1 MVVKS
6 KREISK
12 KAEKEAPKTN
22 KKEVHN
28 VERSLTGDIPFPV
41 IKIQNIVVSA
51 DLHATVDLY
60 ALSKEVKAID
70 YEPEQFPGAIFRI
83 QEPKAVIILFKN
95 GKMICTGTN
104 TEVNIRKILAYA
116 ADVLS
121 KYVIDDPSRNETA
134 KIK

>member
-12 KAEKEAPKTN
+12 KVEKEAPKTN

-28 VERSLTGDIPFPV
+28 VERSLTGDIPFHV

>member
-28 VERSLTGDIPFPV
+28 MERSLTGDIPFPV